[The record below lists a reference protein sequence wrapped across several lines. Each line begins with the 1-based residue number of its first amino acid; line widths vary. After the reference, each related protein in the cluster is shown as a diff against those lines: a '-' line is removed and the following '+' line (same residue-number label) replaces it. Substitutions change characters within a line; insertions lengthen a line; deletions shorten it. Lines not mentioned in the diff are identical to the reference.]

1 MSSRV
6 RRCTC
11 LLVLAFAF
19 AVVAPL
25 ARADATSGASVAIG
39 AGLRGPSGLTASVYA
54 QGLKHASAMAT
65 DAQGRVW
72 IATAAATDKG
82 KDDRSGRLPVL
93 ITARW
98 WNGDAQKTDRAIY
111 QVRWKTAGRLFR
123 GRTVS
128 LEGASL
134 AERGGTPARLDALW
148 AKEKPAP

>member
-1 MSSRV
+1 MVAADGLALGLSAEV
-6 RRCTC
+6 RTLDMPVGIEPAVAIDADASGKRFGESGS
-11 LLVLAFAF
+11 A
-19 AVVAPL
+19 AVVDRRGL
-25 ARADATSGASVAIG
+25 EKHHRSGFR
-39 AGLRGPSGLTASVYA
+39 L
-54 QGLKHASAMAT
+54 
-65 DAQGRVW
+65 
-72 IATAAATDKG
+72 
-82 KDDRSGRLPVL
+82 DRRGRLPVL